1 MYFIVF
7 NHNNVTKHNL
17 VVYHKSRY
25 TSTIVSNREEMNYSK
40 LFQTIQKRVTIQT
53 HYLKI
58 LGCRQKYEIFQNMK
72 QRFLL
77 HIQENVTFIVR
88 QNGLKGVWRK
98 RTRPSERWSIRNS
111 CFSGSYL
118 NHHTNRLMIPIF
130 TWNILF
136 IVIWFIVYKANFQ
149 IW

>member
-53 HYLKI
+53 SWAVDKFE
-58 LGCRQKYEIFQNMK
+58 KYEIFQNMK
-72 QRFLL
+72 QRVLL

-88 QNGLKGVWRK
+88 QNGLKGV
-98 RTRPSERWSIRNS
+98 
-111 CFSGSYL
+111 
-118 NHHTNRLMIPIF
+118 
-130 TWNILF
+130 
-136 IVIWFIVYKANFQ
+136 
-149 IW
+149 